1 MSPETVTAASVVVV
15 ALVTAGPSYL
25 ALRRA
30 RGAAEAEGEA
40 TRGAVSDALSTAV
53 ARIEGRLD
61 AVRDELRSDV
71 GELRDWQT
79 SHTAEHI
86 LYDHNRQRP
95 PAN

>member
-30 RGAAEAEGEA
+30 RGAAEAEGEN
-40 TRGAVSDALSTAV
+40 TRNAVSDAITTAV

-61 AVRDELRSDV
+61 AVRDELRTDV
-71 GELRDWQT
+71 RELRDWQT

-86 LYDHNRQRP
+86 LHDHNRRHP

>member
-1 MSPETVTAASVVVV
+1 MTDATIGALSVVAV

-30 RGAAEAEGEA
+30 RGAAQDEGAA
-40 TRGAVSDALSTAV
+40 TRDAVGSALDTAV

-61 AVRDELRSDV
+61 AVRDELRTDV

-86 LYDHNRQRP
+86 LHDHNRRHP

>member
-1 MSPETVTAASVVVV
+1 MTPETVTAASVVVV

-25 ALRRA
+25 ALRKA

-61 AVRDELRSDV
+61 AMRDDIHDV
-71 GELRDWQT
+71 RDWQT
-79 SHTAEHI
+79 SHTAEHV
-86 LYDHNRQRP
+86 LHDHNRRHP

>member
-1 MSPETVTAASVVVV
+1 MVAV

-25 ALRRA
+25 ALRKA
-30 RGAAEAEGEA
+30 RGAAQDEGAA
-40 TRGAVSDALSTAV
+40 TRDAVGSALDTAV

-71 GELRDWQT
+71 RELRDWQT